1 MLDQDN
7 KIKSTSWV
15 FKHQPK
21 SLKDYIFQNPTQATK
36 FTEMIELQNIPG
48 HMLFS
53 GVQGTGK
60 TTLADIL
67 IRSMP
72 IDMDYDVK
80 RINASDE
87 NSVDDMRTK
96 IKGFIQ
102 TFAYGSFKVVLLDEA
117 DRLSQAAQMILR
129 GMMDEYHDC
138 ARFILTCNYDHKIIP
153 SIKSRCMSYHFKAPD
168 HTDVALYVAGILK
181 KEKVKASIDVIDKY
195 VAVNYP
201 DIRKVVQTVQQHV
214 VDDVLTDPRDVDDT
228 SDFKLA
234 LLEAIVAGKW
244 KVGRQLVCSAAMGE
258 SEWDD
263 MYVFLYKNLNKCTT
277 WNDSQKDSAVVF
289 IADYMDK
296 HTRVADPEI
305 NAAALFIQLSMVK

>member
-7 KIKSTSWV
+7 KIKAASWA
-15 FKHQPK
+15 FRHQPTN
-21 SLKDYIFQNPTQATK
+21 LKDYIFQSPTHQTK
-36 FTEMIELQNIPG
+36 FIEMVEQQNIPN
-48 HMLFS
+48 HLLFS

-72 IDMDYDVK
+72 IDMEYDVK

-96 IKGFIQ
+96 IKAFIQ
-102 TFAYGSFKVVLLDEA
+102 TFAHGSFKVVLLDEA
-117 DRLSQAAQMILR
+117 DRLSPAAQGLLR
-129 GMMDEYHDC
+129 GMMDEYVDV
-138 ARFILTCNYDHKIIP
+138 ARFILTCNYDHRIIP
-153 SIKSRCMSYHFKAPD
+153 ALKSRCMSYHFKAPD
-168 HTDVALYVAGILK
+168 ATDIALYVAKILK

-195 VAVNYP
+195 VTINYP
-201 DIRKVVQTVQQHV
+201 DIRKIVQTIQQHV
-214 VDDVLTDPRDVDDT
+214 IDGELTNPTDVDNT

-234 LLEAIVAGKW
+234 LLEAIVDGDW
-244 KVGRQLVCSAAMGE
+244 KLARQLVCSTAMGE
-258 SEWDD
+258 TEWDEL
-263 MYVFLYKNLNKCTT
+263 YIFLYKNLSKCSK
-277 WNDSQKDSAVVF
+277 WKPAQADQAVVL

-305 NAAALFIQLSMVK
+305 NAAALFIQLSMV

>member
-1 MLDQDN
+1 MLDDN
-7 KIKSTSWV
+7 KIKATSWV

-21 SLKDYIFQNPTQATK
+21 SLDTYIFQNATQATK
-36 FTEMIELQNIPG
+36 FKEMIDLQNIPG
-48 HMLFS
+48 HLLFS

-60 TTLADIL
+60 TTLADI
-67 IRSMP
+67 IISSMP

-96 IKGFIQ
+96 IKSFIQ
-102 TFAYGSFKVVLLDEA
+102 TFAHGAFKVVLLDEA
-117 DRLSQAAQMILR
+117 DRLSPAAQGLLR
-129 GMMDEYHDC
+129 GMMDEYRDV
-138 ARFILTCNYDHKIIP
+138 ARFILTCNYDHRIIP
-153 SIKSRCMSYHFKAPD
+153 PLKSRCMSYLFKAPD

-201 DIRKVVQTVQQHV
+201 DIRKIVQTVQQHV
-214 VDDVLTDPRDVDDT
+214 VDGVLSDPSDVDDT
-228 SDFKLA
+228 NDFKLA
-234 LLEAIVAGKW
+234 LLEAIIAGKW
-244 KVGRQLVCSAAMGE
+244 KVARSLVCSAAMGE
-258 SEWDD
+258 TEWDE
-263 MYVFLYKNLNKCTT
+263 MYIFLYKNLSKCTT
-277 WNDSQKDSAVVF
+277 WNEAKKDQAVVL

-305 NAAALFIQLSMVK
+305 NAAALFIQLSMV

>member
-15 FKHQPK
+15 FKHAPK
-21 SLKDYIFQNPTQATK
+21 SLDTYIFQNATQAVK
-36 FTEMIELQNIPG
+36 FKEMIELQNIPG

-60 TTLADIL
+60 TTLADI
-67 IRSMP
+67 IISQMP
-72 IDMDYDVK
+72 VDKDYDVK

-96 IKGFIQ
+96 IKSFIQ
-102 TFAYGSFKVVLLDEA
+102 TFASGAFKIVLLDEA
-117 DRLSQAAQMILR
+117 DRLSPAAQGLLR
-129 GMMDEYHDC
+129 GLMDEYQDV
-138 ARFILTCNYDHKIIP
+138 ARFILTCNYDHRIIP
-153 SIKSRCMSYHFKAPD
+153 ALKSRCMSYLFKAPD

-195 VAVNYP
+195 VAINYP
-201 DIRKVVQTVQQHV
+201 DIRKIVQTVQQHV
-214 VDDVLTDPRDVDDT
+214 VDGTLSDPSDVDDT
-228 SDFKLA
+228 NDFKLA
-234 LLEAIVAGKW
+234 LLEAIIAGKW
-244 KVGRQLVCSAAMGE
+244 KVARQLVCSAAMGE
-258 SEWDD
+258 TEWDE
-263 MYVFLYKNLNKCTT
+263 MYVFLYKNLSKCTT
-277 WNDSQKDSAVVF
+277 WNDAKKDQAVVL

-305 NAAALFIQLSMVK
+305 NAAALFIQLSMV

>member
-15 FKHQPK
+15 FKHAPK
-21 SLKDYIFQNPTQATK
+21 SLDTYIFQNATQAVK
-36 FTEMIELQNIPG
+36 FKEMIEQKNIPG

-60 TTLADIL
+60 TTLADI
-67 IRSMP
+67 IISHMP
-72 IDMDYDVK
+72 VDMDYDVK

-102 TFAYGSFKVVLLDEA
+102 TFASGAFKIVLLDEA
-117 DRLSQAAQMILR
+117 DRLSQSAQMVLR
-129 GMMDEYHDC
+129 GMMDEYADV

-153 SIKSRCMSYHFKAPD
+153 ALKSRCMSYLFKAPD

-195 VAVNYP
+195 VAINYP

-214 VDDVLTDPRDVDDT
+214 VDGTLSDPSDVDDT
-228 SDFKLA
+228 NDFKLA
-234 LLEAIVAGKW
+234 LLESIIAGKW
-244 KVGRQLVCSAAMGE
+244 KVARQLVCGNAMGE
-258 SEWDD
+258 TEWDD
-263 MYVFLYKNLNKCTT
+263 LYVFLYKNLSKCTT
-277 WNDSQKDSAVVF
+277 WNEAKKDQAVVL

-305 NAAALFIQLSMVK
+305 NAAALFIQLSMV